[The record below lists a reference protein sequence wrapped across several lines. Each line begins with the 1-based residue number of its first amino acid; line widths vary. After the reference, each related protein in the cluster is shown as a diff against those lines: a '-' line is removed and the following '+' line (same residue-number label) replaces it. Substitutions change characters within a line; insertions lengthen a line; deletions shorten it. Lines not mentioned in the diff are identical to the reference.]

1 MSDPEKVISIFQTE
15 DIEELQRKLD
25 EIREREW
32 KLHNEIRERLTDR
45 MRQCA
50 LVTLQVGGNE
60 FTDELEKAL
69 VQRDKWHVGEV
80 EKARKRYE
88 DAGSHLRMS
97 RMCHGEEW
105 EEFSQM
111 RQHSQR
117 KTFKRRS
124 W

>member
-1 MSDPEKVISIFQTE
+1 MSDPEESRPLFETE
-15 DIEELQRKLD
+15 DVEELQRELD

-32 KLHNEIRERLTDR
+32 KLHNKIRERLTDR

-50 LVTLQVGGNE
+50 LVDLQVGGK
-60 FTDELEKAL
+60 FTDELMKAL
-69 VQRDKWHVGEV
+69 DQRDKWHVGEV
-80 EKARKRYE
+80 EKTRKRYE
-88 DAGSHLRMS
+88 DVGSHLQMS

-105 EEFSQM
+105 EEFRQM

-117 KTFKRRS
+117 KKRRS

>member
-1 MSDPEKVISIFQTE
+1 M
-15 DIEELQRKLD
+15 EELQRELD
-25 EIREREW
+25 EIRERERE
-32 KLHNEIRERLTDR
+32 LYNEIRERLIDR

-50 LVTLQVGGNE
+50 LVNLQVGGNE

-69 VQRDKWHVGEV
+69 DQRDKWHVGEV

-88 DAGSHLRMS
+88 DASSHLRMS
-97 RMCHGEEW
+97 RMCHG